1 MSEVKEE
8 IKSHLKVSFAWL
20 ILVTILSLFRL
31 RAGFLWFW
39 LPGILFLW
47 LGTLAGTFLLDI
59 DHLIYWFFTH
69 PEKEDSQQAKKLWQE
84 KEFEKLL
91 LLLGQSHDTHTRLIF
106 HSALFQI
113 VFLIF
118 TLYIFTSGG
127 SFFGSGLVAGL
138 NLHLLKDEWEE
149 YFEKKYNHLNDWLF
163 WQLGRKISFQE
174 QRIFLILVSFLFI
187 LLSLLIS

>member
-1 MSEVKEE
+1 MSEVKKE

-31 RAGFLWFW
+31 RAGSFWFW
-39 LPGILFLW
+39 LLGTLFLW
-47 LGTLAGTFLLDI
+47 LGTLVGTFLLDI

-69 PEKEDSQQAKKLWQE
+69 PEKEDSQKARKLWQG
-84 KEFEKLL
+84 KEYKELL
-91 LLLGQSHDTHTRLIF
+91 LLLGQSHDSHTRLIF

-113 VFLIF
+113 IFLIF

-127 SFFGSGLVAGL
+127 SYFGSGLAAGI

-163 WQLGRKISFQE
+163 WQLKRKIGLKQQKNFIVLMLS
-174 QRIFLILVSFLFI
+174 IFLG
-187 LLSLLIS
+187 LSLLV